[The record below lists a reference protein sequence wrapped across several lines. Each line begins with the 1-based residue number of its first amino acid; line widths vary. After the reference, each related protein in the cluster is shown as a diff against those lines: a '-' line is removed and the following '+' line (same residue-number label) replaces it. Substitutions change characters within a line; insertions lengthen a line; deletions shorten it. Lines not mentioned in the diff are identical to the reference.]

1 MFKFLLVIFCFC
13 SALAVNAQNN
23 TPNSASSQT
32 GIPRPKLVVGIVI
45 DQMRWDYLY
54 RYYDRYQDNG
64 GFKRLIGNGFSC
76 NNTMIPYIP
85 TVTACGHTSIY
96 TGSVPAIDGITGNE
110 WWDYDISADAY
121 CTGDDQ
127 VTTIGS
133 PSKAGQ
139 MSPHNLLVTTIGD
152 ELRLATNFHSKV
164 IGIALKDR
172 AAILPA
178 GHSANAAYWF
188 DDTTGNWISSSYYI
202 TELPKWLQDLNQ
214 KKLVDQYYALDWNT
228 LYPIDTYTQ
237 STPDVEPYEHRPFGR
252 EAKGFP
258 YSLKPFI
265 GKNYNAIHVTPY
277 GNSFTVDM
285 AKAAINGE
293 QLGTGPG
300 TDMLTISFST
310 PDYVGHTFGPN
321 SVEAEDIFLR
331 LDQDIAHLLDFLD
344 AKVGKGQYLV
354 FLTADHG
361 ASHVPFFLFNQHK
374 IPAGNALDA
383 AYADT
388 LNKLLK
394 VKFGAD
400 KVVLDVSNYQ
410 VHLNRNLIK
419 QLGLNKDSVN
429 KVVLNYVVAQEGVY
443 RAFALDKVNETTLNA
458 TIKTAAT
465 NGYYPPR
472 SGDIQILFK
481 PQWIE
486 GFETG
491 GTTHGEWNPYDSHIP
506 LLWYGWNVKPG
517 HTNREV
523 YMTDIAPTIASMLHI
538 QMPSGSVGHVIEE
551 VAP

>member
-1 MFKFLLVIFCFC
+1 MVKFLLVIFCFC
-13 SALAVNAQNN
+13 SIWQVNAQNN
-23 TPNSASSQT
+23 APNGAAPQASIQ
-32 GIPRPKLVVGIVI
+32 RPKLVVGIVI

-110 WWDYDISADAY
+110 WWDYDIAADAY

-127 VTTIGS
+127 AKTIGS

-178 GHSANAAYWF
+178 GHTANAAYWF
-188 DDTTGNWISSSYYI
+188 DDATGNWISSSYYI

-214 KKLVDQYYALDWNT
+214 KKMVDQYYALDWNT

-252 EAKGFP
+252 DEKGFP
-258 YSLKPFI
+258 YNLKQYI

-285 AKAAINGE
+285 AKAAVNGE
-293 QLGTGPG
+293 QLGAGPG

-310 PDYVGHTFGPN
+310 PDYIGHTFGPN

-388 LNKLLK
+388 LNKILK

-410 VHLNRNLIK
+410 VHLNRSLIK

-458 TIKTAAT
+458 TIKAAAT

>member
-1 MFKFLLVIFCFC
+1 MVKFPLAIFCFWFVLQ
-13 SALAVNAQNN
+13 ANAQNN
-23 TPNSASSQT
+23 APNTAASQT
-32 GIPRPKLVVGIVI
+32 SIQRPKLVVGIVI

-54 RYYDRYQDNG
+54 RYYDRYQENG
-64 GFKRLIGNGFSC
+64 GFKRLIGAGFSC

-110 WWDYDISADAY
+110 WWDYDIAADAY

-139 MSPHNLLVTTIGD
+139 MSPRNLLVTTVGD
-152 ELRLATNFHSKV
+152 ELRLATNFRSKV
-164 IGIALKDR
+164 VGIALKDR
-172 AAILPA
+172 SAILPA

-188 DDTTGNWISSSYYI
+188 DDATGNWISSSYYMS
-202 TELPKWLQDLNQ
+202 ELPKWLQDLNQ
-214 KKLVDQYYALDWNT
+214 KKLVDQYYTRDWNT
-228 LYPIDTYTQ
+228 LYPIDTYIQ

-265 GKNYNAIHVTPY
+265 GKNYNVIHVTPY
-277 GNSFTVDM
+277 GNSLTVDM
-285 AKAAINGE
+285 AKAAVNGE
-293 QLGTGPG
+293 QLGAGPA
-300 TDMLTISFST
+300 TDMLTVSFST

-344 AKVGKGQYLV
+344 AKVGKGEYLV

-361 ASHVPFFLFNQHK
+361 ASQVPFFLFNQHK
-374 IPAGNALDA
+374 IPAGNAVDA

-388 LNKLLK
+388 LNKMLK

-410 VHLNRNLIK
+410 VHLNRSLIK

-429 KVVLNYVVAQEGVY
+429 KVVLNYV
-443 RAFALDKVNETTLNA
+443 
-458 TIKTAAT
+458 
-465 NGYYPPR
+465 
-472 SGDIQILFK
+472 
-481 PQWIE
+481 
-486 GFETG
+486 
-491 GTTHGEWNPYDSHIP
+491 
-506 LLWYGWNVKPG
+506 
-517 HTNREV
+517 
-523 YMTDIAPTIASMLHI
+523 
-538 QMPSGSVGHVIEE
+538 
-551 VAP
+551 